1 MVDNTNID
9 FYAIDFEIANSNPT
23 SPCSIGIV
31 GFYNNKIVYEKSY
44 LINPEEPFEEFT
56 IKIHHITKDMVKNSP
71 NFKDLWP
78 KISFVFDNTILF
90 AHNAKFDF
98 LVLKKTLQK
107 YSIPLPNIK
116 YGCSLKISRILWPKE
131 VVGNHKLSSIA
142 LYLNEE
148 LNHHDALSD
157 ARVCGKI
164 IVKAMK
170 IYDVCT
176 TMELLKAMNLS
187 FSSYNYISQAKKHP
201 YLNNKKIAM
210 SGKSFKMKRK
220 DIILLLAQYGCFYEK
235 NINSLCDYFVFFP
248 NGKEEKLIIA
258 KEMNKQGH
266 SIQILD
272 ENSFWELVGD
282 SRYDE

>member
-1 MVDNTNID
+1 
-9 FYAIDFEIANSNPT
+9 
-23 SPCSIGIV
+23 
-31 GFYNNKIVYEKSY
+31 
-44 LINPEEPFEEFT
+44 
-56 IKIHHITKDMVKNSP
+56 
-71 NFKDLWP
+71 
-78 KISFVFDNTILF
+78 
-90 AHNAKFDF
+90 
-98 LVLKKTLQK
+98 
-107 YSIPLPNIK
+107 
-116 YGCSLKISRILWPKE
+116 
-131 VVGNHKLSSIA
+131 
-142 LYLNEE
+142 
-148 LNHHDALSD
+148 
-157 ARVCGKI
+157 
-164 IVKAMK
+164 MK

-258 KEMNKQGH
+258 KEMKKQGH